1 MMEYVGVSDRLKSNG
16 WTVAQESRLVDGNT
30 LILDIVAIRDQR
42 AVIIEPTIVYENTPT
57 SLQKGNKVKIQK
69 YRPLSDVI
77 KDEHGDDEV
86 EFYGL
91 AIGARGGWCTQNTKC
106 LTSVGLHDIGLYA
119 LLCRYALRGTI
130 NMLRMF
136 TDLRGQRRTWCPPL
150 CGYYPYLYINNCVCF
165 YLFFDLLIKYGV
177 PVRCIY

>member
-1 MMEYVGVSDRLKSNG
+1 MEYVGVSDRLKSNG

-57 SLQKGNKVKIQK
+57 SLQQGNKVKIRK

-91 AIGARGGWCTQNTKC
+91 AIGALKTP
-106 LTSVGLHDIGLYA
+106 SA
-119 LLCRYALRGTI
+119 SLLSDST
-130 NMLRMF
+130 
-136 TDLRGQRRTWCPPL
+136 T
-150 CGYYPYLYINNCVCF
+150 
-165 YLFFDLLIKYGV
+165 
-177 PVRCIY
+177 